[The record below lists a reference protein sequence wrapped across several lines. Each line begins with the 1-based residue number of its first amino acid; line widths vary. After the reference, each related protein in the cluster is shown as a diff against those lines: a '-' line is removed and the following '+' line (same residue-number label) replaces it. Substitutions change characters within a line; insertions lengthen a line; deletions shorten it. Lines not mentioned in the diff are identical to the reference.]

1 MHIWFALV
9 YLYGKLFST
18 FLSTDLKQCAYKL
31 IPISYLCRNGDI
43 HAGEIASM
51 SLHLLEA
58 IREFK
63 IRHRPDDNLMLRI
76 GIHSGPVCAGEK
88 CIR

>member
-1 MHIWFALV
+1 MYFYPTIKHVL
-9 YLYGKLFST
+9 L
-18 FLSTDLKQCAYKL
+18 
-31 IPISYLCRNGDI
+31 RNGDI

-76 GIHSGPVCAGEK
+76 GIHSGPVCAGK
-88 CIR
+88 NYSFLY